1 MYAYRCP
8 RCLQHL
14 RVRGV
19 RFQSTTASDAALS
32 PLMAKIRSDLKTAMR
47 AKDTTRFVFMALF
60 CLAISQTVN
69 RLNVL
74 RSVITEVSNASK
86 TSSPIKTDLQVL
98 ALLRKKAAM
107 SRDASKQFAEAKR
120 DDLKEKED
128 AQTNVVE
135 EYIGEVAVMS
145 EEDIEKIVK
154 DTIEGMKSPASDLKP
169 GQVLQK
175 LFEPNGVLDGKPVEK
190 KIVAQAVAR
199 LLR

>member
-1 MYAYRCP
+1 
-8 RCLQHL
+8 
-14 RVRGV
+14 
-19 RFQSTTASDAALS
+19 
-32 PLMAKIRSDLKTAMR
+32 MAKIRSDLKTAMR
-47 AKDTTRFVFMALF
+47 AKDTT
-60 CLAISQTVN
+60 